1 MLITPGGLGVRK
13 EEKSMKMKKT
23 VAAIAA
29 GMITLGAM
37 VSASAAGIGYVN
49 SALLQ
54 AHPKMQKAQLD
65 MRNAAQK
72 AQENFK
78 KRAAGK
84 SDQEKQQIANE
95 IQRDL
100 NQEEQSTMQPIL
112 SDIMKAIQRV
122 RQEKGLDI
130 ILEQGAVVNGGI
142 DITSEV
148 SQQLAK

>member
-1 MLITPGGLGVRK
+1 MLALDLNVV
-13 EEKSMKMKKT
+13 E
-23 VAAIAA
+23 IAQDRQQC
-29 GMITLGAM
+29 LC
-37 VSASAAGIGYVN
+37 
-49 SALLQ
+49 L
-54 AHPKMQKAQLD
+54 
-65 MRNAAQK
+65 
-72 AQENFK
+72 
-78 KRAAGK
+78 

>member
-37 VSASAAGIGYVN
+37 VSASAGIGYVN
-49 SALLQ
+49 SNALLQ